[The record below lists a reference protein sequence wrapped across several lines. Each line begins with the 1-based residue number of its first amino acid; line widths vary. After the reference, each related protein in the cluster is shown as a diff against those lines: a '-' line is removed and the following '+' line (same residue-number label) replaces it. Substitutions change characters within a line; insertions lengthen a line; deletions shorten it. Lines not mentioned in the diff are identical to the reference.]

1 VTPSNDRNQRLAPLG
16 PQRLRISSCL
26 GGDMPRLP
34 QYFDPSPDEDV
45 FAAFRA
51 FIARVAQSTQ
61 TASDALTR
69 SLVGAG
75 RLLTGDLSGAGEIID
90 HLPIQPPTLD
100 HGAGY
105 CLVAPVQ
112 ALAAALPAL
121 PPELRDTSRWLSGS
135 SEQAALRQWLERH
148 RGALTWDEPRAV
160 YVLSGEGAA
169 GP

>member
-1 VTPSNDRNQRLAPLG
+1 
-16 PQRLRISSCL
+16 
-26 GGDMPRLP
+26 MPRLP
-34 QYFDPSPDEDV
+34 QYFDPGPDEDV

-51 FIARVAQSTQ
+51 FIARVVQITQ

-75 RLLTGDLSGAGEIID
+75 QLLTGDLSGAGEIID

-135 SEQAALRQWLERH
+135 SEQAALRQWLEGH

-160 YVLSGEGAA
+160 YVLSGAGEPEGAA